1 MRATPRPAGR
11 SGGDRTMSL
20 HTAPKLWEYTEIALP
35 RGVSRETA
43 RLYLTE
49 VAETGRW
56 ELARVHMLP
65 DGRRRITLRRRV
77 YRVARTA

>member
-1 MRATPRPAGR
+1 
-11 SGGDRTMSL
+11 MSL

-35 RGVSRETA
+35 RSMTRETA
-43 RLYLTE
+43 RMMLTE
-49 VAETGRW
+49 AAETGRW
-56 ELARVHMLP
+56 ELAKVHLLP

>member
-1 MRATPRPAGR
+1 
-11 SGGDRTMSL
+11 MSFAA
-20 HTAPKLWEYTEIALP
+20 APKLWEYKEIALP
-35 RGVSRETA
+35 RQVTRESA

-49 VAETGRW
+49 AAETGRW
-56 ELARVHMLP
+56 ELATVHLLP

>member
-1 MRATPRPAGR
+1 MT
-11 SGGDRTMSL
+11 L
-20 HTAPKLWEYTEIALP
+20 HAAPKLWEYTEVALP
-35 RGVSRETA
+35 RDVTRETA

-56 ELARVHMLP
+56 ELAKVHLLP